1 VVITDSKSRLL
12 STKELYGILN
22 RVDEEEFV
30 LDIKSAREERAEE
43 ILNNNW
49 MGKIGEVN
57 KE

>member
-1 VVITDSKSRLL
+1 VVITESKKRLF
-12 STKELYGILN
+12 SSKELYGILN

-30 LDIKSAREERAEE
+30 LDIKAAREERAEE